1 MGIKEVRNY
10 LNTKRR
16 DFSSQSLDDQSINN
30 DPFEQYAVWF
40 KEAIDA
46 EVPDPYAACLSTVNK
61 DNKPSSRMVL
71 LKSFSF
77 KGFVFYTNTL
87 SKKGNSLE
95 NNKYAALNFHWKS
108 LLKQIRIEGEVTKV
122 NAKEADEYFNSRP
135 IDSRIGAWAS
145 SQSNYLKDRS
155 ELLKKVE
162 IIKEKFT
169 NKSIVRPPHWTGYLV
184 IPSLIEFWQNMPHRL
199 HDRVEYI
206 KTESGWEAQNLYP

>member
-1 MGIKEVRNY
+1 MNNNNLISLNEDPIDLFTKWYEEAKKNEV
-10 LNTKRR
+10 
-16 DFSSQSLDDQSINN
+16 N
-30 DPFEQYAVWF
+30 DPNAMNL
-40 KEAIDA
+40 ATI
-46 EVPDPYAACLSTVNK
+46 SK
-61 DNKPSSRMVL
+61 DNKPSSRIVL
-71 LKSFSF
+71 IKSFSV
-77 KGFVFYTNTL
+77 KGFIFYTNTL

-122 NAKEADEYFNSRP
+122 NDKEADEYFNSRP

-145 SQSNYLKDRS
+145 SQSDYLKDRS

-206 KTESGWEAQNLYP
+206 KTESGWEARNLYP

>member
-1 MGIKEVRNY
+1 MNNNNLISLNEDPIDLFAKWYEEAKKTEV
-10 LNTKRR
+10 
-16 DFSSQSLDDQSINN
+16 N
-30 DPFEQYAVWF
+30 DPNAMNL
-40 KEAIDA
+40 ATI
-46 EVPDPYAACLSTVNK
+46 SK
-61 DNKPSSRMVL
+61 DNKPSSRIVL
-71 LKSFSF
+71 LKSFSVN
-77 KGFVFYTNTL
+77 GFVFYTNIL

-95 NNKYAALNFHWKS
+95 NNKHAALNFYWKS

-145 SQSNYLKDRS
+145 SQSDYLKDRS

-184 IPSLIEFWQNMPHRL
+184 VPSLIEFWQYMPHRL
-199 HDRVEYI
+199 HDRVVYI

>member
-1 MGIKEVRNY
+1 MNNNNLISLNEDPIDLFTKWYEEAKKTEV
-10 LNTKRR
+10 
-16 DFSSQSLDDQSINN
+16 N
-30 DPFEQYAVWF
+30 DPNAMNL
-40 KEAIDA
+40 ATI
-46 EVPDPYAACLSTVNK
+46 SK
-61 DNKPSSRMVL
+61 DNKPSSRIVL
-71 LKSFSF
+71 IKSFSV
-77 KGFVFYTNTL
+77 KGFIFYTNTL

-108 LLKQIRIEGEVTKV
+108 LLKQIRIEGEVNLV
-122 NAKEADEYFNSRP
+122 NENEANEYFNSRP

-145 SQSNYLKDRS
+145 SQSDYLKDRS

-206 KTESGWEAQNLYP
+206 KTESGWKAQNLYP

>member
-1 MGIKEVRNY
+1 MNNNNLISLNEDPIYLFAKWYEEAKKTEV
-10 LNTKRR
+10 
-16 DFSSQSLDDQSINN
+16 N
-30 DPFEQYAVWF
+30 DPNAMNL
-40 KEAIDA
+40 ATI
-46 EVPDPYAACLSTVNK
+46 SK
-61 DNKPSSRMVL
+61 DNKPSSRIVL
-71 LKSFSF
+71 LKSFSVN
-77 KGFVFYTNTL
+77 GFVFYTNTL

-122 NAKEADEYFNSRP
+122 NSKEADEYFNSRS

-145 SQSNYLKDRS
+145 LQSDYLKDRS

-184 IPSLIEFWQNMPHRL
+184 VPSLIEFWQNMPHRL
-199 HDRVEYI
+199 HDRVVYI

>member
-1 MGIKEVRNY
+1 MNNNNLISLNEDPIDLFAKWYEEAKKTEV
-10 LNTKRR
+10 
-16 DFSSQSLDDQSINN
+16 N
-30 DPFEQYAVWF
+30 DPNAMNL
-40 KEAIDA
+40 ATI
-46 EVPDPYAACLSTVNK
+46 SK
-61 DNKPSSRMVL
+61 DNKPSSRIVL
-71 LKSFSF
+71 LKSFSV
-77 KGFVFYTNTL
+77 KGFIFYTNTL

-122 NAKEADEYFNSRP
+122 NANEADKHFNSRP

-145 SQSNYLKDRS
+145 SQSDYLKNRS

-162 IIKEKFT
+162 IIKEKFS

-199 HDRVEYI
+199 HDRVECK
-206 KTESGWEAQNLYP
+206 KTESGWEARNLYP